1 MGKPLAI
8 TRTEH
13 AAADLRVFAAKS
25 RDGAQVRRLLALAF
39 ILDGHLGS
47 NDENANDPLGWLGC
61 LTDAAIAGITPPTA
75 APTPPSLGRPRRKP
89 VKPTPPRQ
97 MGDDEFELT

>member
-39 ILDGHLGS
+39 ILDGH
-47 NDENANDPLGWLGC
+47 
-61 LTDAAIAGITPPTA
+61 
-75 APTPPSLGRPRRKP
+75 
-89 VKPTPPRQ
+89 
-97 MGDDEFELT
+97 